1 MVESESLYSMSK
13 DIYKLWN
20 RIYVSFYVVEM
31 YTSTGTTDSA
41 IRSFLKLMLTSK
53 ATR

>member
-1 MVESESLYSMSK
+1 MVESESLYSVSK

-31 YTSTGTTDSA
+31 YTSTTDSA